1 MRGARHE
8 SPQRIAGEV
17 YGTIV
22 VMGALAAGAH
32 GGTVRSRELA
42 GIVAGTAIVLWI
54 AHVYAHSLAETISR
68 GRRLDGA
75 ELRSVARRELGMLL
89 AAVAPVGA
97 LVLGAF
103 GILEDSTAAWLAMG
117 FGLVT
122 LAAAGVQYA
131 TAEHL
136 GFLASALTVGVNLA
150 LGLVIVGLKAG
161 LGH

>member
-1 MRGARHE
+1 
-8 SPQRIAGEV
+8 
-17 YGTIV
+17 
-22 VMGALAAGAH
+22 MGALAAGAH
-32 GGTVRSRELA
+32 GGPIRSRELA

-68 GRRLDGA
+68 GRRLDRA

-97 LVLGAF
+97 LVLGAL
-103 GILEDSTAAWLAMG
+103 GILQDSTAAWLAMA
-117 FGLVT
+117 FGLAT
-122 LAAAGVQYA
+122 LVAAGVLYA
-131 TAEHL
+131 TVERL
-136 GFLASALTVGVNLA
+136 GLVASALTIAVNLG